1 MAHIVCSAKKVRA
14 AAQAVINTIEETRTK
29 RDEKAIARVMEN
41 ERVCWWKFWQPV
53 GMTREQAIKWLD
65 ASDEAWGWRSIHGW
79 GDLGKA
85 RKLLTLAEHG
95 DPVTIDE
102 ESARVLWG

>member
-1 MAHIVCSAKKVRA
+1 MAHIVCSAEKVRE
-14 AAQAVINTIEETRTK
+14 AAQLVIKNIEETRTK
-29 RDEKAIARVMEN
+29 RDEKAIARVMEK
-41 ERVCWWKFWQPV
+41 ERVCWWKFWQPA

-65 ASDEAWGWRSIHGW
+65 ASDMWGWRSGYAW
-79 GDLGKA
+79 GDLSKA
-85 RKLLTLAEHG
+85 EKLLLLAEHG

>member
-1 MAHIVCSAKKVRA
+1 MAHIVCSAEKVRE
-14 AAQAVINTIEETRTK
+14 AAQATIKQIKETRIK

-41 ERVCWWKFWQPV
+41 ERVHWWKFWQPA

-65 ASDEAWGWRSIHGW
+65 ASDMWDRPRCYAWE
-79 GDLGKA
+79 DLEKA
-85 RKLLTLAEHG
+85 KKLLILAEHG

>member
-1 MAHIVCSAKKVRA
+1 MAHIVCSAEKVRESA
-14 AAQAVINTIEETRTK
+14 IRVIKKIEDVRTK

-41 ERVCWWKFWQPV
+41 ERVCWWMIWKPV

-65 ASDEAWGWRSIHGW
+65 ESDMWGWRSGYAG
-79 GDLGKA
+79 GDLDKA
-85 RKLLTLAEHG
+85 KKLLILAEHG

-102 ESARVLWG
+102 ESASVLWK

>member
-1 MAHIVCSAKKVRA
+1 MAHIVCSAEKVRQSA
-14 AAQAVINTIEETRTK
+14 IRVINAIEETRTK
-29 RDEKAIARVMEN
+29 RDETAIARVMKN
-41 ERVCWWKFWQPV
+41 ERVCWWKFWKPA

-65 ASDEAWGWRSIHGW
+65 ASDMFGWRSGYAW
-79 GDLGKA
+79 DDLSKA
-85 RKLLTLAEHG
+85 KKLLILAEHG